1 MTVYIVM
8 KDELYDLDRVF
19 VVHKVFA
26 KRDDAVAYIEK
37 KEAKLAKKL
46 AKVEDRY
53 KRREIQDDYVYII
66 REYKVQ

>member
-53 KRREIQDDYVYII
+53 KKRQIVADYVYII